1 MIEISKDALDDLTL
15 SLLVLKLSKDLLDDI
30 ESVVN
35 SNGTV
40 AVEVRLNLRLELRPV
55 VGEIILAMKG

>member
-1 MIEISKDALDDLTL
+1 MIEIGKDALDDLTL
-15 SLLVLKLSKDLLDDI
+15 SLLVLKLSKDLLDDL

>member
-1 MIEISKDALDDLTL
+1 MIEIGKDALDDLTL

>member
-1 MIEISKDALDDLTL
+1 MIEIGKDALDDLTL
-15 SLLVLKLSKDLLDDI
+15 SLLVLKLSKDLVDDI

-35 SNGTV
+35 SNSTV

>member
-1 MIEISKDALDDLTL
+1 MIEIGKDALDDLTL
-15 SLLVLKLSKDLLDDI
+15 SLLVLKLSKDLLNDI

>member
-1 MIEISKDALDDLTL
+1 MIKIGKDALDDLTL